1 MKTKYSLV
9 AFLIAASTTLNCFAQ
24 DAVSKGKE
32 LFGDLKARHIGPAL
46 MSGRITDLELHP
58 TSDRI
63 IYAGTAG
70 GGVWKSNNGG
80 ATFNPIFDDYCQSIG
95 AVEIDPSNPDNVVWV
110 GTGETWTRNSVS
122 VGDGLYKT
130 VDGGSNWIKMG
141 FEKSERISGVQVNP
155 KNPDEVYVAVLGPL
169 WSDSEDRGLYK
180 TVDGGKTWNK
190 ILYVN
195 QTTGCSDLTLDPK
208 DPNIV
213 YATFWEFRRQPWAFS
228 SGGLNSGLY
237 KSTDAGKTFNKI
249 HNGFPKG
256 KLGRLAIAV
265 APSNSN
271 ILYTVIESEQDK
283 DKGLYRSDDAGAT
296 WKQLNNDFG
305 IVVRPFYFSR
315 IEVDPRN
322 PDVVVKAGLLGS
334 ISRDGG
340 KTFKNL
346 GPNHSDVHDIVFDI
360 HNSDRMYAATDGGIY
375 RSWDG
380 GTTLEIVEN
389 MPVCQFYHVS
399 VDNEEPY
406 NVYGGLQD
414 NGCWFGPSQSPGGV
428 EAKDWRRVGVG
439 DGYRVYPHPT
449 KKLIYSEMQGA
460 ENVWRFDP
468 VKDQAKTIQPLAEK
482 GEADAKHK
490 LRFNWNAAMAI
501 SPHKPDR
508 FYMGSQYVHR
518 SEDMGE
524 TWTKISPDLTTND
537 PAKQNQENSGGLSR
551 DNSGAENHCTV
562 FTIAESPLDEN
573 IIWAG
578 TDDGNLQITKDGGKT
593 WANVVANVPGLPKN
607 TMVYHV
613 EASVFGKGNAYAV
626 FTGYQTGDKNVY
638 VYKTTDFGTTWKSI
652 ATPDIY
658 GFARNIQEDYVNENL
673 LFLGTEF
680 GLYITLDGGKNWYKF
695 TNNMPA
701 ANVHYIELNKKTNDL
716 VMATHG
722 RGIIIIDDISPLRQ
736 LTEENLNKDLYF
748 FSTKPTVI
756 AETNGFGGASTETQF
771 VGENPTK
778 AARIIYYLKKRHV
791 LGKMTLE
798 IQDVNGNKITE
809 IGPGKSKGINV
820 VEWNYNT
827 KPPKIAAAK
836 TFAFGG
842 FTSPR
847 VPAGTYKVVIQ
858 KGKDTYTNDIVI
870 QYDPKSEISLADRKL
885 QEETTKKLYNMSQE
899 LAYMVYELDET
910 LKAAENVKGKN
921 TSAAKTV
928 TPLITELTK
937 LKETLVVTKGDN
949 YVGAAEPQLR
959 EKMSELYAKVADS
972 FYKPNTAEMGNMD
985 AVETRFNTAKAD
997 FKKIKDKEL
1006 KKLTSLMSENKF
1018 GQIPMKSYDEFLKE
1032 P

>member
-1 MKTKYSLV
+1 MKKLLSALFLSTLFV
-9 AFLIAASTTLNCFAQ
+9 ASYAQ
-24 DAVSKGKE
+24 QEAINKGKE
-32 LFGDLKARHIGPAL
+32 VFGDLRARHIGPAL
-46 MSGRITDLELHP
+46 MSGRTTDLELHP
-58 TSDRI
+58 TNDRV
-63 IYAGTAG
+63 IYVGTAG

-95 AVEIDPSNPDNVVWV
+95 AVEIDPSNPDNTIWV

-122 VGDGLYKT
+122 IGDGLYKT
-130 VDGGSNWIKMG
+130 VDGGTNWIKMG
-141 FEKSERISGVQVNP
+141 FEKSEHIAGIQVNP
-155 KNPDEVYVAVLGPL
+155 KNPDEVYVAALGPL
-169 WSDSEDRGLYK
+169 WSDSEERGLYK
-180 TVDGGKTWNK
+180 TLDGGKTWNK
-190 ILYVN
+190 ILYVDK
-195 QTTGCSDLTLDPK
+195 TTGCSDLTLDPK

-228 SGGLNSGLY
+228 SGGANSALY

-283 DKGLYRSDDAGAT
+283 DKGLYRSDDAGAS

-360 HNSDRMYAATDGGIY
+360 HNSDRMYAATDGGVY

-380 GTTLEIVEN
+380 GTTLEITEN
-389 MPVCQFYHVS
+389 IPVSQFYHVS

-428 EAKDWRRVGVG
+428 EARDWIRVGFG
-439 DGYRVYPHPT
+439 DGYRVYRHPT
-449 KKLIYSEMQGA
+449 KKLVYSEMQGA
-460 ENVWRFDP
+460 ENVWRYDP
-468 VKDQAKTIQPLAEK
+468 AKDQAKTVQPLAAK
-482 GEADAKHK
+482 GDPK

-501 SPHKPDR
+501 SPNKPDR
-508 FYMGSQYVHR
+508 FYMGSQFVHR

-524 TWTKISPDLTTND
+524 TWVKISPDLTTND
-537 PAKQNQENSGGLSR
+537 PTKQNQEDSGGLSK

-573 IIWAG
+573 VIWVG
-578 TDDGNLQITKDGGKT
+578 TDDGNVQITKDGGKIWT
-593 WANVVANVPGLPKN
+593 NVVANITGLPKN
-607 TMVYHV
+607 TMAYHI
-613 EASVFGKGNAYAV
+613 EASVFNKANAYAV
-626 FTGYQTGDKNVY
+626 FTGYQTGDKNTY
-638 VYKTTDFGTTWKSI
+638 VYKTTDFGATWKSI
-652 ATPDIY
+652 GTPDIY
-658 GFARNIQEDYVNENL
+658 GFARNIQEDYENENL

-680 GLYITLDGGKNWYKF
+680 GLFITLNGGKNWYKF
-695 TNNMPA
+695 TKNMPA
-701 ANVHYIELNKKTNDL
+701 ANVHFIELHKKTNDL
-716 VMATHG
+716 VIATHG

-736 LTEENLNKDLYF
+736 LTEENMNKELHF
-748 FSTKPTVI
+748 FTAKPTII
-756 AETNGFGGASTETQF
+756 AETNGFGSTSTETQF
-771 VGENPTK
+771 IGENPSR
-778 AARIIYYLKKRHV
+778 AARIVYYLKKRHT
-791 LGKMTLE
+791 LGKMSLE
-798 IQDVNGNKITE
+798 IQDANGNKITE
-809 IGPGKSKGINV
+809 LGPGKSKGINV
-820 VEWNYNT
+820 VEWNYNM
-827 KPPKIAAAK
+827 KPPKMAAAK

-858 KGKDTYTNDIVI
+858 KGKETYTNDLVI

-885 QEETTKKLYNMSQE
+885 QEEATKKLYDMSQE
-899 LAYMVYELDET
+899 LAYVVYTLDEYVKIAEGV
-910 LKAAENVKGKN
+910 KARDAK
-921 TSAAKTV
+921 SAKIA
-928 TPLITELTK
+928 TPLITELTR

-959 EKMSELYAKVADS
+959 EKMAELYAKVADS
-972 FYKPNTAEMGNMD
+972 YYKPNQAELSNLE
-985 AVETRFNTAKAD
+985 AIESRFNTGKID
-997 FKKIKDKEL
+997 YKKIKDKHLNKVIANSKDGVQPLVL
-1006 KKLTSLMSENKF
+1006 KTFE
-1018 GQIPMKSYDEFLKE
+1018 EFLQM

>member
-1 MKTKYSLV
+1 MV
-9 AFLIAASTTLNCFAQ
+9 ATLSFAAFAQ
-24 DAVSKGKE
+24 DAVTKGKE

-58 TSDRI
+58 TNERI

-80 ATFNPIFDDYCQSIG
+80 ATFNPIFDEHCQSIG

-130 VDGGSNWIKMG
+130 IDGGTNWQKIG
-141 FEKSERISGVQVNP
+141 FEKSERIAGIRVNP
-155 KNPDEVYVAVLGPL
+155 KDPNEIYVAVLGPL
-169 WSDSEDRGLYK
+169 WSDSDERGLYK
-180 TVDGGKTWNK
+180 TNDGGKTWNK
-190 ILYVN
+190 ILFVDK
-195 QTTGCSDLTLDPK
+195 TTGCSDLTLDPK
-208 DPNIV
+208 DPSIV

-228 SGGLNSGLY
+228 SGGTKSALY

-265 APSNSN
+265 APSNPN

-283 DKGLYRSDDAGAT
+283 DKGLYRSDDAGAS

-340 KTFKNL
+340 KTFKNI

-360 HNSDRMYAATDGGIY
+360 NNSDRMYAATDGGIY

-380 GTTLEIVEN
+380 ATTLEMVEN
-389 MPVCQFYHVS
+389 IPVSQFYHVS

-414 NGCWFGPSQSPGGV
+414 NGCWFGPSKSPGGI
-428 EAKDWRRVGVG
+428 EARDWKRVGVG
-439 DGYRVYPHPT
+439 DGYRVYSHPT
-449 KKLIYSEMQGA
+449 KRLIYSEMQGA

-468 VKDQAKTIQPLAEK
+468 AKDQAKTIQPLAAK
-482 GEADAKHK
+482 GDPK
-490 LRFNWNAAMAI
+490 LRFNWNAALTT
-501 SPHKPDR
+501 SPNKADR
-508 FYMGSQYVHR
+508 VYMGSQFVHR

-524 TWTKISPDLTTND
+524 TWVKISPDLTTND
-537 PAKQNQENSGGLSR
+537 PKKQDQENSGGLSR
-551 DNSGAENHCTV
+551 DNSGAENHCTI

-573 IIWAG
+573 IIWVG

-593 WANVVANVPGLPKN
+593 WTNVIANVPGVPKN
-607 TMVYHV
+607 TMVYHI

-626 FTGYQTGDKNVY
+626 FTGYQTGDQNTY
-638 VYKTTDFGTTWKSI
+638 VYKTTDFGATWKSI
-652 ATPDIY
+652 ATADIN
-658 GFARNIQEDYVNENL
+658 GFARNIQEDYENENL
-673 LFLGTEF
+673 LFLGTEY
-680 GLYITLDGGKNWYKF
+680 GLYITLNGGKNWYKF
-695 TNNMPA
+695 TNNMPS
-701 ANVHYIELNKKTNDL
+701 ANVHYIELHKKTNDL
-716 VMATHG
+716 ILATHG
-722 RGIIIIDDISPLRQ
+722 RGVIIIDDISPLRQ
-736 LTEENLNKDLYF
+736 LTEENLNKELYF
-748 FSTKPTVI
+748 FQTKPTII
-756 AETNGFGGASTETQF
+756 AEENGFGGASTETQF
-771 VGENPTK
+771 VGENPTT
-778 AARIIYYLKKRHV
+778 AARIIYYLKKRHT

-798 IQDVNGNKITE
+798 IQDAAGNKITE
-809 IGPGKSKGINV
+809 LGPGKSKGINV
-820 VEWNYNT
+820 VEWSYNI
-827 KPPKIAAAK
+827 KPPKVATGK

-858 KGKDTYTNDIVI
+858 KGKETYSNDIVV
-870 QYDPKSEISLADRKL
+870 QYDPKSDIPLAERKQ
-885 QEETTKKLYNMSQE
+885 QEETTKKLYDMSQE

-910 LKAAENVKGKN
+910 VKMAE
-921 TSAAKTV
+921 AAKTQHPNSAKGLV
-928 TPLITELTK
+928 PLVDGMNN

-949 YVGAAEPQLR
+949 YVGSAEPQLR
-959 EKMSELYAKVADS
+959 EKMLELYSKIAQSYNKPNSAELANLEAIQERFTKAKV
-972 FYKPNTAEMGNMD
+972 
-985 AVETRFNTAKAD
+985 D
-997 FKKIKDKEL
+997 FKGIKDKHL
-1006 KKLTSLMSENKF
+1006 KKLTSLQGEGKF
-1018 GQIPMKSYDEFLKE
+1018 QTLPIKSFDEFIKQ